1 MPGILAALEAAG
13 AQLALASGGE
23 GLTLTGKRPP
33 ADLLE
38 AVRGAKPALLEAL
51 RSPAKEEAAPA
62 VAPASSSPDLGTG
75 EGVRKADAL
84 PGGGVT
90 SAHTLPDPAPWED
103 LPPQVVS
110 FCDNLEAPAKAKPG
124 PPLPDWGQTGAQPG
138 HCGSC
143 ARFELAPEWGALMGT
158 CGCPPGAWPG
168 NLPPLAI
175 HAGHRCA
182 AYREEGQ
189 AVGHGYRAK
198 TAGKLSRPR
207 PLKDLGA
214 A

>member
-1 MPGILAALEAAG
+1 MSVRPLLEALEAAG
-13 AQLALASGGE
+13 ARLALSEDGE

-38 AVRGAKPALLEAL
+38 ALRAAKPALLEAL
-51 RSPAKEEAAPA
+51 RSPTKEEA
-62 VAPASSSPDLGTG
+62 VAPAFSSPDLGAG
-75 EGVRKADAL
+75 EGVSL
-84 PGGGVT
+84 PD
-90 SAHTLPDPAPWED
+90 TLPDVAPWED
-103 LPPQVVS
+103 LPEVVTPG
-110 FCDNLEAPAKAKPG
+110 DNLAPAKAKPWHVG
-124 PPLPDWGQTGAQPG
+124 RLPDGRLDLASLAAQPG

-143 ARFELAPEWGALMGT
+143 ARWKVAPDWGEDMGE

-168 NLPPLAI
+168 NLPPLAL

-189 AVGHGYRAK
+189 AVGRGYRSK
-198 TAGKLSRPR
+198 TAKRYGPR
-207 PLKDLGA
+207 PLEDLGA